1 MEGEGEEDVRPLLS
15 GERRQGVWPSSPGLC
30 QHRPTVSGLTGSCGR
45 VVPACCSAR
54 YNLAILAFWGFFIV
68 YALRVNLS
76 VAMVEML
83 DDNATLPK
91 NGSVEAC
98 PPHSNVTH
106 QNYGKKGKVYNW
118 DSDIQG
124 WILSAFFYGYI
135 VTQIPGGYL
144 AGKFGGKLLLGFGI
158 LGTSFLTLLTP
169 PAAAMG
175 PYCVI
180 VLRIIEGLG
189 EGVTFPAMHAMWAE
203 WAPPLERSTLVSLS
217 YAGAQLGT
225 VVSLPLSGIIC
236 YYLDWSYVFYIFG
249 ALGVIWC
256 LLWFWLA
263 SDTPETHRT
272 ISHAEQDYIMSSL
285 HGQHSFKKNVPW
297 QSIWKSLPLWA
308 IVVSHFCYNWT
319 FYTLLT
325 LLPTYMEEILQFD
338 IKENGFLSA
347 LPYLFCWIMMISAG
361 LIADY
366 LMKKQNWTT
375 STVRKMCTLIG
386 MIGPAMFLVAT
397 GYIGCNYTVAVLFVT
412 ISSALGGFSM
422 SGFNINHLDIAPSY
436 AGILLG
442 ITNTFATIPGMVGP
456 VIAKVLTYNHTLAEW
471 RSVFYIAAS
480 IDVFGALFFTIFG
493 KVT

>member
-1 MEGEGEEDVRPLLS
+1 MEESGEEDEQPLLS
-15 GERRQGVWPSSPGLC
+15 GGRRQ
-30 QHRPTVSGLTGSCGR
+30 VS
-45 VVPACCSAR
+45 ACCSAR
-54 YNLAILAFWGFFIV
+54 YSLAILAFCGFFMV

-76 VAMVEML
+76 VALVEMV
-83 DDNATLPK
+83 DDNGTLPK

-106 QNYGKKGKVYNW
+106 QNYEKKGKVYNW
-118 DSDIQG
+118 DSNVQG

-158 LGTSFLTLLTP
+158 LCTSVLTLLTP
-169 PAAAMG
+169 PAAELG
-175 PYCVI
+175 HNCI
-180 VLRIIEGLG
+180 IILRIIEGLG

-225 VVSLPLSGIIC
+225 VVSLPLSGIIS
-236 YYLDWSYVFYIFG
+236 YYLGWSYVFYIFG

-263 SDTPETHRT
+263 SDSPKTHKT
-272 ISHAEQDYIMSSL
+272 ISNAEQDYIINSL
-285 HGQHSFKKNVPW
+285 HGQCSSKKNVPW
-297 QSIWKSLPLWA
+297 LSIWKSLPLWA
-308 IVVSHFCYNWT
+308 IIVPHFCYNWT

-347 LPYLFCWIMMISAG
+347 LPYLFCWIVMISTG
-361 LIADY
+361 FIADY
-366 LMKKQNWTT
+366 LIKKQNWTT
-375 STVRKMCTLIG
+375 SAVRKIFTLIG
-386 MIGPAMFLVAT
+386 MIGPAIFLVAT

-456 VIAKVLTYNHTLAEW
+456 VIAKVLTSNHTVAEW
-471 RSVFYIAAS
+471 RTVFYIAAC
-480 IDVFGALFFTIFG
+480 IDVFGALFFVIFG
-493 KVT
+493 KGTIQSWATDH

>member
-1 MEGEGEEDVRPLLS
+1 MEESSGEDSQPLLS
-15 GERRQGVWPSSPGLC
+15 RERR
-30 QHRPTVSGLTGSCGR
+30 RVS
-45 VVPACCSAR
+45 ACCSAR
-54 YNLAILAFWGFFIV
+54 YNLAILAFWGFFVV

-83 DDNATLPK
+83 DNNATLPK

-98 PPHSNVTH
+98 PPHSNSTH
-106 QNYGKKGKVYNW
+106 QNFVKRGKVYNW
-118 DSDIQG
+118 DSDTQG

-135 VTQIPGGYL
+135 FTQIPGGYL
-144 AGKFGGKLLLGFGI
+144 AGRFGGKLLLGFGI
-158 LGTSFLTLLTP
+158 LGTSFLTMLTP
-169 PAAAMG
+169 PAAALG
-175 PYCVI
+175 AYCVI
-180 VLRIIEGLG
+180 VLRVIEGLG
-189 EGVTFPAMHAMWAE
+189 EGVTFPAMHAMWAK

-249 ALGVIWC
+249 AFGVAWC

-272 ISHAEQDYIMSSL
+272 ISNAEREYIISSL
-285 HGQHSFKKNVPW
+285 HGQHSFKNYVPW
-297 QSIWKSLPLWA
+297 GAIWKSLPLWA
-308 IVVSHFCYNWT
+308 IIVPHFCYNWT

-338 IKENGFLSA
+338 IRENGFLSA
-347 LPYLFCWIMMISAG
+347 LPYLFCWMVMIIAG
-361 LIADY
+361 LIADH
-366 LMKKQNWTT
+366 LIKKHNLTT

-397 GYIGCNYTVAVLFVT
+397 GYIGCNYIVAVLFLTV
-412 ISSALGGFSM
+412 SSALGGFSM

-456 VIAKVLTYNHTLAEW
+456 VIAKALTYDHTIAEW
-471 RSVFYIAAS
+471 RAVFYIAAA

-493 KVT
+493 KGVVQSWAINH

>member
-1 MEGEGEEDVRPLLS
+1 MEERNREDAQPLLN
-15 GERRQGVWPSSPGLC
+15 GERR
-30 QHRPTVSGLTGSCGR
+30 RK
-45 VVPACCSAR
+45 VPAWCSAR
-54 YNLAILAFWGFFIV
+54 YNLAILAFWGFFVV

-83 DDNATLPK
+83 DDNATVPK
-91 NGSVEAC
+91 NDSVEAC

-106 QNYGKKGKVYNW
+106 QNNGKKGKVYDWN
-118 DSDIQG
+118 SDIQG

-158 LGTSFLTLLTP
+158 LGTSILTLLTP
-169 PAAAMG
+169 PVAELG
-175 PYCVI
+175 PYYVI

-203 WAPPLERSTLVSLS
+203 WAPPLERSTLLSLS
-217 YAGAQLGT
+217 YAGAQFGT

-249 ALGVIWC
+249 ALGVFWC

-263 SDTPETHRT
+263 SDTPESHRT
-272 ISHAEQDYIMSSL
+272 ISKAEQDYIISSL
-285 HGQHSFKKNVPW
+285 RGQHSFKKNVPW

-308 IVVSHFCYNWT
+308 IIVSHFCYNWT

-338 IKENGFLSA
+338 IKENGLLSA
-347 LPYLFCWIMMISAG
+347 LPYLFCWILMISVG
-361 LIADY
+361 MIADY
-366 LMKKQNWTT
+366 LIKKQNWTV
-375 STVRKMCTLIG
+375 STVRKLCTLIG
-386 MIGPAMFLVAT
+386 MIGPAVFLVAA
-397 GYIGCNYTVAVLFVT
+397 GYIGCNYEVAVLFLT
-412 ISSALGGFSM
+412 ISSASGGFSM

-456 VIAKVLTYNHTLAEW
+456 VIAKDLTYNHTLAEW
-471 RSVFYIAAS
+471 RGVFYIAAS

-493 KVT
+493 KGTVQSWAIDH